1 MKISLELVPR
11 NGQYILEQTAFVE
24 REILPVSAINFPDLM
39 RFDIRSW
46 DACSI
51 INHSPLEKIPH
62 LRAINFNMHRP
73 FPLTDF
79 LRGNNI
85 TKVLVIE
92 GDKPQDMKHAIY
104 PTTSIDL
111 IRKLKRE
118 VEGIQVY
125 AAFDPYRNNIR
136 YELDYLDEKVEAGAC
151 GFFSQPFFDLRLLE
165 IYSEYLTGKEVFWG
179 ISPVTSEKSKLYW
192 ETRNRAIF
200 PKAFVPDMEWNIQ
213 FGKQVIDF
221 CRQRNFNLYLM
232 PIKIDL
238 DEYLKQLFLSGA
250 NG

>member
-1 MKISLELVPR
+1 MEISLELVPR
-11 NGQYILEQTAFVE
+11 DGQYIREYVAFVE
-24 REILPVSAINFPDLM
+24 REIPQISAINFPDLM
-39 RFDIRSW
+39 RFDIRAW
-46 DACSI
+46 DACRM
-51 INHSPLEKIPH
+51 INHTSLDKIAH
-62 LRAINFNMHRP
+62 IRAIDFDQHHP

-79 LRGNNI
+79 LKENNI

-92 GDKPQDMKHAIY
+92 GDKPQDMKRQIY
-104 PTTSIDL
+104 PTTSIDM

-118 VEGIQVY
+118 VDGIMIY

-136 YELDYLDEKVEAGAC
+136 YELDYLDEKLQAGAC

-165 IYSEYLTGKEVFWG
+165 IYSEYLTGLDVFWG
-179 ISPVTSEKSKLYW
+179 ISPVTSEKSKSYW

-200 PKAFVPDMEWNIQ
+200 PKDFEPNLEWNVR

-221 CRQRNFNLYLM
+221 CLQRNFNLYLM

-238 DEYLKQLFLSGA
+238 TDYLKKLFA
-250 NG
+250 